1 MRTQFQPASAGA
13 LCSTMSLQNLYR
25 CRCLIKNRVAENK
38 EKTMKKLFMLMLVVA
53 LAVPAFGQL
62 APAGPDNSPKVGDAA
77 PDFQIPGPQRGAPPT
92 NLKDLQGKKK
102 VLLMFFPGAFTPGC
116 TTEFT
121 EAGQNF
127 EKFSAMNIEMIG
139 ISADLP
145 GAQGKFKET
154 VGAKNTF
161 VSDRTLAISQKYD
174 AANPNAA
181 KRYYFLVD
189 QTGKIIWK
197 STNNS
202 LIPTEKLLSDLAQ
215 VVK

>member
-1 MRTQFQPASAGA
+1 MRIRLFSLA
-13 LCSTMSLQNLYR
+13 LIL
-25 CRCLIKNRVAENK
+25 
-38 EKTMKKLFMLMLVVA
+38 A
-53 LAVPAFGQL
+53 LAIPVFGQL
-62 APAGPDNSPKVGDAA
+62 AAPGVDNSPKVGELA

-92 NLKDLQGKKK
+92 NLKDLQGKKN

-121 EAGQNF
+121 EAGQTF
-127 EKFSAMNIEMIG
+127 DKFSSMNIEMIG

-145 GAQGKFKET
+145 GAQAKFKET

-161 VSDRTLAISQKYD
+161 VSDRSLAISQKYD
-174 AANPNAA
+174 AAAQNNS
-181 KRYYFLVD
+181 KRYYFLID
-189 QTGKIIWK
+189 QTGKIVWK

-215 VVK
+215 VVKK

>member
-1 MRTQFQPASAGA
+1 MRIRLFSLA
-13 LCSTMSLQNLYR
+13 LILT
-25 CRCLIKNRVAENK
+25 
-38 EKTMKKLFMLMLVVA
+38 
-53 LAVPAFGQL
+53 LAIPVFGQL
-62 APAGPDNSPKVGDAA
+62 AAPGVDNSPKVGDLA

-92 NLKDLQGKKK
+92 NLKDLQGKKN

-121 EAGQNF
+121 EAGQTF
-127 EKFSAMNIEMIG
+127 DKFTSMNIEMIG

-145 GAQGKFKET
+145 GAQAKFKET

-161 VSDRTLAISQKYD
+161 VSDRSLAISQKYD
-174 AANPNAA
+174 AANPNNS
-181 KRYYFLVD
+181 KRYYFLID
-189 QTGKIIWK
+189 QSGKIVWK

-215 VVK
+215 VVKK